1 MDLPYDS
8 SRLDRLMDEAGADVL
23 LVGTRHNIRY
33 LCGGYY
39 YHFYARFT
47 AVAQAVYTPLLGI
60 PKNQPDKAFFV
71 GIAGEVGQ
79 INDQDVWVPEFISA
93 GANVRPNP
101 IASAQKT
108 AEAIKARGLEKG
120 TIATE
125 FHFLA
130 STTMD
135 CLRKELPDATFIEVM
150 PIMEE
155 LRAIKTPEELAI
167 MNRITQ
173 ADSEAIQ
180 ESFRNSPQGATTF
193 EIASMVEQE
202 MTKRGLLFLWVF
214 TCAGNTM
221 LRSPSEKV
229 WEMGEVLHL
238 DAGGAYDDYLTDVCR
253 MGVRG
258 EPTPLADEIYKACLS
273 TQDKVRA
280 AIKPGAVCGDLFE
293 FGNKTFGETD
303 FGDLGYFIIH
313 GVGLVSHELPRF
325 AQGVERKLEEGMVI
339 SVETDVRHPDV
350 GYVKIED
357 TVAVTADGCVG
368 MGDLGRENWAIVD

>member
-1 MDLPYDS
+1 
-8 SRLDRLMDEAGADVL
+8 
-23 LVGTRHNIRY
+23 
-33 LCGGYY
+33 
-39 YHFYARFT
+39 
-47 AVAQAVYTPLLGI
+47 
-60 PKNQPDKAFFV
+60 
-71 GIAGEVGQ
+71 
-79 INDQDVWVPEFISA
+79 
-93 GANVRPNP
+93 
-101 IASAQKT
+101 
-108 AEAIKARGLEKG
+108 
-120 TIATE
+120 
-125 FHFLA
+125 
-130 STTMD
+130 
-135 CLRKELPDATFIEVM
+135 
-150 PIMEE
+150 
-155 LRAIKTPEELAI
+155 
-167 MNRITQ
+167 
-173 ADSEAIQ
+173 
-180 ESFRNSPQGATTF
+180 
-193 EIASMVEQE
+193 
-202 MTKRGLLFLWVF
+202 
-214 TCAGNTM
+214 
-221 LRSPSEKV
+221 
-229 WEMGEVLHL
+229 MGEVLHL

-313 GVGLVSHELPRF
+313 GVCLVSHELPRF